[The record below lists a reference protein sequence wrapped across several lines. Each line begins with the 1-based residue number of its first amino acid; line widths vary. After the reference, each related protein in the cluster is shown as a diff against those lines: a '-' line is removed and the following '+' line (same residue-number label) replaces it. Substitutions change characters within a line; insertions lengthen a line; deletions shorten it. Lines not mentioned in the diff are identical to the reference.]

1 MSLAM
6 RISQSG
12 SGSLRSFAWKRAATA
27 WADET
32 GVIVRDALKN
42 AAPVG
47 QGPDAGRLRDSIRYL
62 RRTGEGSVV
71 LEFTAH
77 TPYASY
83 VIDGTRPH
91 IIRARAARYLH
102 WVDAGGGDRF
112 AKQVNHPGAEPN
124 RFPERTIGPLLP
136 GIQRRYTQIVTD
148 SLRR

>member
-1 MSLAM
+1 MRMSM
-6 RISQSG
+6 SRTG
-12 SGSLRSFAWKRAATA
+12 GDPFRSFAWRRAAAA

-32 GVIVRDALKN
+32 AVIVRGALKN

-47 QGPDAGRLRDSIRYL
+47 RGADAGRLRDSIRY
-62 RRTGEGSVV
+62 RRHTGADSIV

-91 IIRARAARYLH
+91 VIRARTARYLH
-102 WVDAGGGDRF
+102 WVDAGGRDRF
-112 AKQVNHPGAEPN
+112 AKQVNHPGTKPD

-136 GIQRRYTQIVTD
+136 GIQRRYAQIVTD
-148 SLRR
+148 RLRR

>member
-1 MSLAM
+1 M
-6 RISQSG
+6 RISRSG
-12 SGSLRSFAWKRAATA
+12 SDPLRAFAWRRAATV

-32 GVIVRDALKN
+32 GVIVREALKN

-71 LEFTAH
+71 LEFTAR
-77 TPYASY
+77 TPYAKY

-91 IIRARAARYLH
+91 IIRARTARYLH
-102 WVDAGGGDRF
+102 WVDRSGRDRF
-112 AKQVNHPGAEPN
+112 AKQVNHPGTQPN

-136 GIQRRYTQIVTD
+136 VIQRRYTQIVTD
-148 SLRR
+148 SLGR